1 MAAAISSNPAPSKSV
16 TISSIDCPGNSSARA
31 CSLAASSSGR
41 RTAYSFAVLA
51 GAGAFFHRSSKGLNF
66 TSTPPYQTTA
76 TGYYRPRGP
85 SISAQS
91 KPRPINLPSSGNS
104 PHIGGAPNST
114 DGAGGGAGGWR
125 RNLSGVFEYSSRA
138 LGLVWSTNR
147 ALSITLAVLTLIA
160 GVLPAGVAYVGAQI
174 VDAVI
179 HAADLHHRA
188 GTTYLN
194 NVVRYVALEALLVA
208 ATAMAQRGIS
218 LAQSLL
224 RAQLGQRVNV
234 MILEKALTL
243 DLTQFEDSEFYDKLT
258 RARREASSRPLSLVM
273 RTFGLLQNAISL
285 VSFGGLLV
293 RFSPWAVVLLIL
305 AGLPAFLAEA
315 KFSGEAF
322 RLFRW
327 RAPESRMQ
335 IYLESVLA
343 REDYAKEVKLFEL
356 GPRFLD
362 RYRDI
367 FTRLYREDR
376 DLTLRRDAWGFG
388 LGLLGTAALYG
399 GYVWIAAETVLG
411 AMTVGQMT
419 MYLMLFRQGQSA
431 VSAALSAVSG
441 LYEDNLY
448 LSNLFEYLEQPVQ
461 GSSGTLTAG
470 PKPGD
475 GIRFEDVE
483 FVYPDSTAP
492 ALSHIDLHVKPGE
505 SLALVGENGSGKTT
519 MIKLLTRL
527 YRPTSGRILLDG
539 LDLQEWDETVLR
551 RRIGVIFQDF
561 ARYQML
567 VGENIGAGDE
577 RAFDDEARWRSA
589 AMQGLAAE
597 FVEALPSGYRTQLG
611 KWFKDGR
618 ELSGGQWQKI
628 ALARAFMR
636 NEADILVLDEP
647 TAAIDAAAEA
657 EVFEHFRELTR
668 NRIAIV
674 ISHRFSTVRMA
685 DQILVLDEGRIV
697 ERGSHDSLLAEDG
710 RYAKLFTLQARGY
723 R

>member
-1 MAAAISSNPAPSKSV
+1 MSSRPSPHAEGALRQAPAAA
-16 TISSIDCPGNSSARA
+16 DPGGLQRSW
-31 CSLAASSSGR
+31 LGVF
-41 RTAYSFAVLA
+41 AYS
-51 GAGAFFHRSSKGLNF
+51 R
-66 TSTPPYQTTA
+66 
-76 TGYYRPRGP
+76 
-85 SISAQS
+85 
-91 KPRPINLPSSGNS
+91 
-104 PHIGGAPNST
+104 
-114 DGAGGGAGGWR
+114 
-125 RNLSGVFEYSSRA
+125 RA
-138 LGLVWSTNR
+138 LNLVWTTNK

-160 GVLPAGVAYVGAQI
+160 GVLPAAVAFIGAQI

-179 HAADLHHRA
+179 HAAELHRQTGA
-188 GTTYLN
+188 TLLAP
-194 NVVRYVALEALLVA
+194 VVKYVGLEALAVA

-285 VSFGGLLV
+285 VSFGGLLI

-343 REDYAKEVKLFEL
+343 REDTAKEVKLFEL
-356 GPRFLD
+356 GPRLLD

-376 DLTLRRDAWGFG
+376 DLTMRRDAWGFG
-388 LGLLGTAALYG
+388 LGLVGTAALYG
-399 GYVWIAAETVLG
+399 GYAWIAAETVLG

-419 MYLMLFRQGQSA
+419 MYLMLFRQGQTA

-448 LSNLFEYLEQPVQ
+448 LSNLFEYLEQPV
-461 GSSGTLTAG
+461 GSSRGDVKRG
-470 PKPGD
+470 PNPGD
-475 GIRFEDVE
+475 GIRFENVE
-483 FVYPDSTAP
+483 FVYPGATEP
-492 ALSHIDLHVKPGE
+492 ALSNIDLHVRPGE
-505 SLALVGENGSGKTT
+505 SLALVGQNGSGKTT
-519 MIKLLTRL
+519 LIKLLTRL
-527 YRPTSGRILLDG
+527 YQPTRGRILLDG
-539 LDLQEWDETVLR
+539 LDLREWDETTLR
-551 RRIGVIFQDF
+551 QRIGVIFQDF

-567 VGENIGAGDE
+567 VGENIGAGDA
-577 RAFDDEARWRSA
+577 RAFEDEGRWRSA
-589 AMQGLAAE
+589 AVQGLAAE
-597 FVEALPSGYRTQLG
+597 FVEALPAGYHTQLG

-647 TAAIDAAAEA
+647 TAAIDAGAEA

-674 ISHRFSTVRMA
+674 ISHRFSTVRMT
-685 DQILVLDEGRIV
+685 DQILVLEEGRIV
-697 ERGSHDSLLAEDG
+697 ERGSHESLMAADG